1 VFPGSSGGAVHC
13 REMDLPSLTL
23 VGPGRAGRAFVR
35 SWVGAGGS
43 AVVASGWT
51 AASSRISSD
60 VLVLAV
66 PDDAISSVAAAIA
79 PSARCRIAFHLS
91 GALASEAIAP
101 LRGSGAAIGSFHPL
115 RAFRGEEG
123 ERLAGAFV
131 AIEGDP
137 AACDAA
143 DRFARALGAAPHRIA
158 REAKPLYHAG
168 ATMAAGGSVALLSA
182 ATRAWEAAGI
192 PEPDARAAL
201 AGLAADA
208 VAGVAGRPFFEAFT
222 GPVARRDV
230 GTVRSHLAALEKS
243 PELRRLYVLLACE
256 TLARTPGPDSDDALR
271 ALLTC

>member
-1 VFPGSSGGAVHC
+1 MA
-13 REMDLPSLTL
+13 LPSLTL
-23 VGPGRAGRAFVR
+23 VGPGRAGRAFLR
-35 SWVGAGGS
+35 SWLSAGGS
-43 AVVASGWT
+43 VDAVLERGRVPASV
-51 AASSRISSD
+51 SSD

-66 PDDAISSVAAAIA
+66 PDDAISSVGAAIA
-79 PSARCRIAFHLS
+79 PSARCRFAFHLS

-123 ERLAGAFV
+123 ETLAGAFV

-158 REAKPLYHAG
+158 REAKPLYHAA
-168 ATMAAGGSVALLSA
+168 ATIAAGGSVALVSA
-182 ATRAWEAAGI
+182 AARAWAAAGI
-192 PEPDARAAL
+192 PEPAARAAL

-222 GPVARRDV
+222 GPVARRDI
-230 GTVRSHLAALEKS
+230 GTVRSHLSALENS
-243 PELRRLYVLLACE
+243 PELRRLYVLLARE
-256 TLARTPGPDSDDALR
+256 TLARTPGPESDDEIR